1 MTVCRM
7 CAVCRTK
14 RPKNELLR
22 IVKSPDGKIY
32 IDESGKSDGRGMYIC
47 RDAGCLKN
55 AARRHVVERSFKLS
69 SGCIGDIYDEIKK
82 LIAPGG
88 DKK

>member
-7 CAVCRTK
+7 CAVCRAK

-22 IVKSPDGKIY
+22 IVKSPNGNIY

-55 AARRHVVERSFKLS
+55 AARRRAVERSFKLS
-69 SGCIGDIYDEIKK
+69 SDGIGDIYDEIKQ

-88 DKK
+88 DE

>member
-32 IDESGKSDGRGMYIC
+32 IDEGGKSDGRGMYIC
-47 RDAGCLKN
+47 RDAGCLKMPQGGML
-55 AARRHVVERSFKLS
+55 LS
-69 SGCIGDIYDEIKK
+69 VRLSCHR
-82 LIAPGG
+82 AV
-88 DKK
+88 